1 MVDDTGESLDTIERE
16 FDTDVANLVAG
27 VSRLSFIN
35 QVLYEL

>member
-1 MVDDTGESLDTIERE
+1 MVDDTGESLDSIERE

-35 QVLYEL
+35 QVQYEL